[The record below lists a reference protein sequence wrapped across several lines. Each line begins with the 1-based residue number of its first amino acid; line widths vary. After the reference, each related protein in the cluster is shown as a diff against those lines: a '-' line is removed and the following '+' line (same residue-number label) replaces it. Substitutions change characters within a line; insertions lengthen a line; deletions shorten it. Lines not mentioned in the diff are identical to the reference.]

1 MEATEETTDPWDKIN
16 FSDLLFEVDT
26 LSGMQ
31 SWTRGHRRLG
41 YRNLTYNPRITAE
54 MEERMHCARGV
65 ALLDHRFCL
74 TTKGSE
80 YLRRACEED
89 PLQVFGGMLITYCGL
104 GYTDAEAKT
113 HEMDEH
119 PLNSKSLW
127 KSIWRVG
134 NDHGLTEALKE
145 KLQFRDFALY
155 AVKLPDWAN
164 PDTHDKV
171 DRPDWMKKHI
181 AERNQQV
188 FRPFFIKY
196 LKWWFR
202 GPHLDARIQDVV
214 KSSENSSV
222 S

>member
-1 MEATEETTDPWDKIN
+1 MENTELEEPEDPWDKVN

-31 SWTRGHRRLG
+31 SSWTHGHRRLG
-41 YRNLTYNPRITAE
+41 YRNLTHNPRITTE
-54 MEERMHCARGV
+54 MSERMHCAREV
-65 ALLDHRFCL
+65 DLLDYRFCL
-74 TTKGSE
+74 TPKGSE
-80 YLRRACEED
+80 HLRRACEED

-104 GYTDAEAKT
+104 DYSNAEAKT

-127 KSIWRVG
+127 KSVWRVG

-145 KLQFRDFALY
+145 KLQFSDFAIY

-164 PDTHDKV
+164 PDMHDKA
-171 DRPDWMKKHI
+171 DKPAWMKNHI
-181 AERNQQV
+181 AERNQRV
-188 FRPFFIKY
+188 FRPFFLKY

-202 GPHLDARIQDVV
+202 TKAGLAV
-214 KSSENSSV
+214 
-222 S
+222 